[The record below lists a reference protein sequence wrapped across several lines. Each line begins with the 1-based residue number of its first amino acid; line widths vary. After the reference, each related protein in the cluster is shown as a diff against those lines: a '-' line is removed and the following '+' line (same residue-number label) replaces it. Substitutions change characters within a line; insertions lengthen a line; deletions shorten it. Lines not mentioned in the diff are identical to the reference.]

1 MVRKGSFLYTS
12 NMKNKTQTNS
22 LKKLLIISVVVNA
35 ALVTALLSLFFPDKI
50 ASNTDVAEFTYL
62 QEKLCGEDYERQLA
76 MRDSEEAK
84 KVYAITVCMKNYKT
98 GEPLDLKPLEDQVE

>member
-1 MVRKGSFLYTS
+1 MYTS

-22 LKKLLIISVVVNA
+22 SKKLLIISLVVNA
-35 ALVTALLSLFFPDKI
+35 VLAVTLLSLFFPDKI
-50 ASNTDVAEFTYL
+50 APNTDVAEFTYL

-84 KVYAITVCMKNYKT
+84 KVYAITVCLKNYKT
-98 GEPLDLKPLEDQVE
+98 GEALNLKPLEDQVE